1 MSLNCRVSITIGRSG
16 LPLIAYCDPSED
28 LHVYACNDLLC
39 SAGNTSDVLSVGVGS
54 PTPFKR
60 RQFFSGAYGIQ
71 LTIAE
76 RPCGFPGPIVSYT
89 SAWICVVRFFISICR
104 NQRMIS
110 ERSV

>member
-28 LHVYACNDLLC
+28 LRVYACTDLPC
-39 SAGNTSDVLSVGVGS
+39 SAGNISDVLSVGVGS
-54 PTPFKR
+54 PTPFRR

-76 RPCGFPGPIVSYT
+76 RPCGFAGPIVSYT
-89 SAWICVVRFFISICR
+89 SA
-104 NQRMIS
+104 
-110 ERSV
+110 